1 MSDMSSLSHE
11 YASTTDFSHHVNQA
25 VLLLKKKH
33 LGGGDHYDV
42 DKLAEASTLVAG
54 IVLRLLRRLGAKP
67 TDTSDTESTQKLPED
82 VLIRLEEKQGGNLEY
97 FVEDLLKLQQSLA
110 NGSDLNSEEVQL
122 LDSICEVA
130 DASASATFR
139 KLWRR

>member
-25 VLLLKKKH
+25 VLVLKKQH
-33 LGGGDHYDV
+33 IGGGKSV
-42 DKLAEASTLVAG
+42 DAKDLADASLLIHGMAR
-54 IVLRLLRRLGAKP
+54 RLLQRLGAAVEP
-67 TDTSDTESTQKLPED
+67 SQSQDMVAIPED
-82 VLIRLEEKQGGNLEY
+82 VLARLEEKQRGNMEY
-97 FVEDLLKLQQSLA
+97 FLDDLAKLEESLSKRSELSS
-110 NGSDLNSEEVQL
+110 SDIEL
-122 LDSICEVA
+122 LDTVCEVA

>member
-25 VLLLKKKH
+25 VLLLKKRYI
-33 LGGGDHYDV
+33 GRSDV
-42 DKLAEASTLVAG
+42 DPEELAKASQLVSG
-54 IVLRLLRRLGAKP
+54 IVRRLLVRMGREVAEPKAANAVVI
-67 TDTSDTESTQKLPED
+67 PED
-82 VLIRLEEKQGGNLEY
+82 VLIRLEEKERGNLEY
-97 FVEDLLKLQQSLA
+97 FMDDLSKLNESISGDSGLTPA
-110 NGSDLNSEEVQL
+110 EIEL